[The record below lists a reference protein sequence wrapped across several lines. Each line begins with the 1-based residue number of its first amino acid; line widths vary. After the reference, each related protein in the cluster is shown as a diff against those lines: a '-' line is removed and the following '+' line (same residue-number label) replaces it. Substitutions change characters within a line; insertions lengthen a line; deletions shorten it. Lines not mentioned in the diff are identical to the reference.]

1 MPATHL
7 GKCLKIFAKIPENPE
22 NILKKP
28 EKYLKKNNLKNTNN
42 KKRKIA
48 EKYLKNPEKH
58 LKSNWKIP
66 EKKLEKYLKKYLK
79 KMPEKIVGKDLTR
92 IRNKKQK
99 LKYTEDN
106 GIKTL
111 RSGC

>member
-22 NILKKP
+22 NIKKKNLKNIW
-28 EKYLKKNNLKNTNN
+28 KKNNLKNTNN

-66 EKKLEKYLKKYLK
+66 EKNLKS
-79 KMPEKIVGKDLTR
+79 T
-92 IRNKKQK
+92 
-99 LKYTEDN
+99 
-106 GIKTL
+106 
-111 RSGC
+111 

>member
-28 EKYLKKNNLKNTNN
+28 EKYLK
-42 KKRKIA
+42 
-48 EKYLKNPEKH
+48 NPEKH

-66 EKKLEKYLKKYLK
+66 EKK
-79 KMPEKIVGKDLTR
+79 T
-92 IRNKKQK
+92 
-99 LKYTEDN
+99 
-106 GIKTL
+106 
-111 RSGC
+111 

>member
-7 GKCLKIFAKIPENPE
+7 GKCLKIFAKIPENP
-22 NILKKP
+22 
-28 EKYLKKNNLKNTNN
+28 KNTNN

-66 EKKLEKYLKKYLK
+66 EKNLKS
-79 KMPEKIVGKDLTR
+79 T
-92 IRNKKQK
+92 
-99 LKYTEDN
+99 
-106 GIKTL
+106 
-111 RSGC
+111 